1 MILITDM
8 TVISISMTPE
18 LLERLDDFIE
28 KSGYSSRSEAI
39 RLAIRDALSQFALQ
53 RLEKGQVMATV
64 TVQSDRERH
73 EHSANL
79 MALRHEFDENI
90 FSNTHFHLGSTY
102 CIDVFI
108 IRGPLEV
115 VLDFIR
121 KTKAIRGIS
130 EVKYTMTPIED
141 SLD

>member
-1 MILITDM
+1 M
-8 TVISISMTPE
+8 TVISLSLTPD

-39 RLAIRDALSQFALQ
+39 RLAIRDVISQFSLQ
-53 RLEKGQVMATV
+53 RLEHGQVMATV

-90 FSNTHFHLGSTY
+90 FSNTHFHIWRTY

-121 KTKAIRGIS
+121 KTKAIRGIA
-130 EVKYTMTPIED
+130 EVKYTMTPVED
-141 SLD
+141 GPD

>member
-1 MILITDM
+1 M
-8 TVISISMTPE
+8 TVISLSLTPD

-39 RLAIRDALSQFALQ
+39 RLAIRDVISQFSLQ
-53 RLEKGQVMATV
+53 RLEHGQVMATV

-90 FSNTHFHLGSTY
+90 FSNTHFHIGRTY

-121 KTKAIRGIS
+121 KTKAIRGIA
-130 EVKYTMTPIED
+130 EVKYTMTPVED
-141 SLD
+141 GPD

>member
-1 MILITDM
+1 MTLITDM

-18 LLERLDDFIE
+18 LLDRLDDFIE

-39 RLAIRDALSQFALQ
+39 RLAIRDALSQFSLQ

-64 TVQSDRERH
+64 TVQSDRERY

-90 FSNTHFHLGSTY
+90 FSNTHFHIGSTY

-108 IRGPLEV
+108 IRGPLEA

>member
-1 MILITDM
+1 M
-8 TVISISMTPE
+8 TVISLSMTPE
-18 LLERLDDFIE
+18 LLDRLDDFIE
-28 KSGYSSRSEAI
+28 RSGYSSRSEAI
-39 RLAIRDALSQFALQ
+39 RLAIRDAISQFALQ

-90 FSNTHFHLGSTY
+90 FSNTHFHLGRTY

-130 EVKYTMTPIED
+130 EVKFTMTPIED
-141 SLD
+141 DLD

>member
-1 MILITDM
+1 M
-8 TVISISMTPE
+8 TVISLSLTPE
-18 LLERLDDFIE
+18 LLDRLDDFIT

-39 RLAIRDALSQFALQ
+39 RLAIRDALSQYALQ
-53 RLEKGQVMATV
+53 RLDHGRVMATV

-73 EHSANL
+73 DHSTNL

-90 FSNTHFHLGSTY
+90 FSNTHFHIGSAH

-108 IRGPLEV
+108 IRGPLET

-121 KTKAIRGIS
+121 KTKAIRGIT
-130 EVKYTMTPIED
+130 EAKYTMTPIED
-141 SLD
+141 NPD

>member
-1 MILITDM
+1 M
-8 TVISISMTPE
+8 TVISLSLTPG

-28 KSGYSSRSEAI
+28 RSGYSSRSEAI

-53 RLEKGQVMATV
+53 RLEHGQVMATV

-73 EHSANL
+73 EHSTNL
-79 MALRHEFDENI
+79 MTLRHEFDENI
-90 FSNTHFHLGSTY
+90 FSNTHFHIGSTN

-108 IRGPLEV
+108 IRGPLETV
-115 VLDFIR
+115 HDFIR
-121 KTKAIRGIS
+121 KTRAIRGIA

-141 SLD
+141 TPN

>member
-1 MILITDM
+1 M
-8 TVISISMTPE
+8 TVISLSMTPE
-18 LLERLDDFIE
+18 LLDRLDDFID

-53 RLEKGQVMATV
+53 RLEHGQVMATV

-73 EHSANL
+73 EHGANL
-79 MALRHEFDENI
+79 MALRHEFDEYI
-90 FSNTHFHLGSTY
+90 FSNTHFHIGSTY

-108 IRGPLEV
+108 IQGPLEV

-121 KTKAIRGIS
+121 KTKANRGIIES
-130 EVKYTMTPIED
+130 KFTMTPIKD
-141 SLD
+141 NLD

>member
-1 MILITDM
+1 M
-8 TVISISMTPE
+8 TVISISMTAE
-18 LLERLDDFIE
+18 LLDRLDDFIV

-39 RLAIRDALSQFALQ
+39 RLAIRDAISQFALQ
-53 RLEKGQVMATV
+53 RLEHGEVMATV

-79 MALRHEFDENI
+79 MALRHAFDENI
-90 FSNTHFHLGSTY
+90 FSNTHFHIGSTY

-108 IRGPLEV
+108 LRGPLEV

-121 KTKAIRGIS
+121 KTRAIRGIT
-130 EVKYTMTPIED
+130 EVKYTMTTIED

>member
-1 MILITDM
+1 M

-18 LLERLDDFIE
+18 LLDRLDDFIE

-64 TVQSDRERH
+64 TVQSDRERY

-90 FSNTHFHLGSTY
+90 FSNTHFHIGSMY

-108 IRGPLEV
+108 IRGPLDV

>member
-8 TVISISMTPE
+8 TVISLSMTPE
-18 LLERLDDFIE
+18 LLDRLDDFIE

-53 RLEKGQVMATV
+53 RLEQGQVMATV

-73 EHSANL
+73 VHGANL
-79 MALRHEFDENI
+79 MALRHEFDDNI
-90 FSNTHFHLGSTY
+90 FSNTHFHLGSSY
-102 CIDVFI
+102 CMDVFI
-108 IRGPLEV
+108 IRGPQKI

-121 KTKAIRGIS
+121 KTKAIRGIT
-130 EVKYTMTPIED
+130 EVKYTITPIED
-141 SLD
+141 NLE

>member
-1 MILITDM
+1 M

-39 RLAIRDALSQFALQ
+39 RLAIRDGLSHFA
-53 RLEKGQVMATV
+53 
-64 TVQSDRERH
+64 
-73 EHSANL
+73 
-79 MALRHEFDENI
+79 
-90 FSNTHFHLGSTY
+90 LGSTY

-141 SLD
+141 NLD

>member
-8 TVISISMTPE
+8 TVISISMTAE
-18 LLERLDDFIE
+18 LLDRLDDFID

-39 RLAIRDALSQFALQ
+39 RLAIREALSQFALQ
-53 RLEKGQVMATV
+53 RLEHGVVMATV

-73 EHSANL
+73 DHSANL
-79 MALRHEFDENI
+79 MALRHGFDDNI
-90 FSNTHFHLGSTY
+90 FSNTHFHIGSTY
-102 CIDVFI
+102 CMDVFI

-141 SLD
+141 SLG